1 MDISTLLY
9 GISVWALPVLLA
21 ITLHEAG
28 HAWAADKLGDPTA
41 KALGRVSFNPIV
53 HVDAVGT
60 IAFPAFLVV
69 IGSPFL
75 FGWAKPVPVNYRN
88 LQNLPHDIGKV
99 AAAGPLANVLLI
111 ILSVIAFQLSYFFS
125 PTVMQWIQINAWNSI
140 LINTILAAFN
150 MIPIPPLDGS
160 KVLQAYG
167 PYEAGRWVAQVEQY
181 GMMPILILIFGSSLI
196 SMATGIN
203 PLMYVIGTALEFVYW
218 IVDPILFPTL
228 EPSVTSP

>member
-1 MDISTLLY
+1 MDFNTIMY

-41 KALGRVSFNPIV
+41 KSLGRVSFNPIA
-53 HVDAVGT
+53 HVDPMGT
-60 IAFPAFLVV
+60 IAFPAILIL

-88 LQNLPHDIGKV
+88 LRQLPHDIGKV

-111 ILSVIAFQLSYFFS
+111 IVSVIAFKLSVFFS
-125 PTVMQWIQINAWNSI
+125 PVVANWMQINAVNSI
-140 LINTILAAFN
+140 MINTILAAFN
-150 MIPIPPLDGS
+150 MIPLPPLDGS

-167 PYEAGRWVAQVEQY
+167 PYGAQRWVAHMEQF
-181 GMMPILILIFGSSLI
+181 GMMPIIILIFGSSLLA
-196 SMATGIN
+196 SLTDVN
-203 PLMYVIGTALEFVYW
+203 PLMIVLGSALEFVFW
-218 IVDPILFPTL
+218 IVEPILWPVL
-228 EPSVTSP
+228 EPSL